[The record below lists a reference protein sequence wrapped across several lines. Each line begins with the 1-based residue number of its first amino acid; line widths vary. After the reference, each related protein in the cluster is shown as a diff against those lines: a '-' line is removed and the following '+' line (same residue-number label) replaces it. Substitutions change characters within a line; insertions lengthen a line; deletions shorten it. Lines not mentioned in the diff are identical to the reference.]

1 MSIGRIK
8 IAYILTN
15 AVETTSQRANLSMV
29 IEEKPDLEKIY
40 PLIDKPY
47 YVDQIR
53 YKIE

>member
-1 MSIGRIK
+1 MPLR
-8 IAYILTN
+8 
-15 AVETTSQRANLSMV
+15 TTSRRANLSMV
-29 IEEKPDLEKIY
+29 IKEKSDLEQIY